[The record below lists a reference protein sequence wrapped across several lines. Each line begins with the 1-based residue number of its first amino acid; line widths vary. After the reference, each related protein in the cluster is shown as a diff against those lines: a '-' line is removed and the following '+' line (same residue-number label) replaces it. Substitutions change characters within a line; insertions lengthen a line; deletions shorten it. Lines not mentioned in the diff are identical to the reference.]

1 MLIVAISVV
10 VILEPIQNATNLFAV
25 SIDNMRVELVEDING
40 HKYVPE
46 RCLNWTDFLN
56 KFDKNLDKKEELLP
70 LYEYASKSEAV
81 EIELKKEEETI

>member
-1 MLIVAISVV
+1 MEDKYIKI
-10 VILEPIQNATNLFAV
+10 PKKYHNLFAV

-46 RCLNWTDFLN
+46 RCLNWIDFLN

>member
-1 MLIVAISVV
+1 MEDKYIKIPTGYQSLF
-10 VILEPIQNATNLFAV
+10 PI

-40 HKYVPE
+40 DKYVPA
-46 RCLNWTDFLN
+46 RCLQWIDFLN